1 MTPLAQLLARLPR
14 VGETTAAR
22 LAQAIADQPDDYR
35 EALARACV
43 AEGPGRCPVCR
54 DVPDGLTPGGVCRC
68 QDPALPA
75 SPILV
80 VATPAVR
87 RSVCRAWRGQCHVLG
102 GRDVAAGRDV
112 AYVRAGGLALLER
125 CRDPEVRA
133 VVLALG
139 DAEAEQNVAD
149 MLRPLGLDVWALG
162 SPGIAWGRALEDQDP
177 AALTLALTHRRPL

>member
-1 MTPLAQLLARLPR
+1 MVTPLAQLLARLPR
-14 VGETTAAR
+14 VGEATAAR
-22 LAQAIADQPDDYR
+22 LATAIGEQPDDYR
-35 EALARACV
+35 EALARAI
-43 AEGPGRCPVCR
+43 ATGGPARCPVCR
-54 DVPDGLTPGGVCRC
+54 DVPDGPVCRC
-68 QDPALPA
+68 QDPTLPA

-102 GRDVAAGRDV
+102 GRHDGREV
-112 AYVRAGGLALLER
+112 AYMRDGGLALVER

-133 VVLALG
+133 VLLALG
-139 DAEAEQNVAD
+139 DPEAEQSVAD

-177 AALTLALTHRRPL
+177 AAIALALTHRRPLC

>member
-14 VGETTAAR
+14 VGEATAAR

-35 EALARACV
+35 EALARAIV
-43 AEGPGRCPVCR
+43 SEAPGRCPVCR
-54 DVPDGLTPGGVCRC
+54 DVPDGLTADGACRC
-68 QDPALPA
+68 QDPTLPA

-102 GRDVAAGRDV
+102 GRHEGRDMP
-112 AYVRAGGLALLER
+112 YVRAGGLTLVER

-162 SPGIAWGRALEDQDP
+162 GQGIQWGQALEDAEP
-177 AALTLALTHRRPL
+177 AAIALALTHRRPL